1 MSRSTC
7 VLATL
12 LIACTGDDTTGTA
25 TDSGAVDI
33 FSEIINITEAATGD
47 NACFAAGDEWIDN
60 TADPA
65 CIQDLPFTGEVID
78 FESSNE
84 VPEATVEIFNS
95 DKVEGDADTSFISD
109 DNGQVSGTLRTCAPY
124 SYKVTTDNET
134 ADDPTKIT
142 IQAHL
147 TENPTALEGVE
158 FNSVSDATYTVIQA
172 LLGISPDPANGVV
185 AGALYDCNE
194 DPIEGAQVIVKIDG
208 EYVSGQEVRYFVEEF
223 PHREQ
228 PYTSEDGLWLAMQV
242 PTGRATVEAWM
253 VMEPGQGPVM
263 MGSTSL
269 DIFPDSI
276 NISSIYVGH
285 DDGVL
290 LDAECLEPTCG
301 TDTDTGGTDTNT
313 GTGGTTGGTGDT
325 GDTGDS
331 GTGS

>member
-1 MSRSTC
+1 MTRHTC
-7 VLATL
+7 AIAAL
-12 LIACTGDDTTGTA
+12 LIGCGGDDTTGTNA
-25 TDSGAVDI
+25 DSGAVDV
-33 FSEIINITEAATGD
+33 FDEIINVTDTATGVND
-47 NACFAAGDEWIDN
+47 CFAPGDAWLTA

-65 CIQDLPFTGEVID
+65 CVQEVAFTGEVID
-78 FESSNE
+78 FESDNE

-95 DKVEGDADTSFISD
+95 DKVEGAADHSFTSD
-109 DNGQVSGTLRTCAPY
+109 DNGQVAGTLTTCEPY

-142 IQAHL
+142 IAAHL
-147 TENPTALEGVE
+147 TENPTALESVE

-185 AGALYDCNE
+185 AGAIYDCNE
-194 DPIEGAQVIVKIDG
+194 DPIEGAQVIVKMDG
-208 EYVSGQEVRYFVEEF
+208 GYVAGQEVRYFVEDF

-242 PTGRATVEAWM
+242 PTGRATVEAYM
-253 VMEPGQGPVM
+253 VMETGGEPQL

-269 DIFPDSI
+269 DIFPDII

-290 LDAECLEPTCG
+290 IDAECLTPTCG
-301 TDTDTGGTDTNT
+301 ADTDSDADTDADADS
-313 GTGGTTGGTGDT
+313 DT
-325 GDTGDS
+325 GS
-331 GTGS
+331 